1 MTAKKFELLQTVS
14 YILRMK
20 KQSASKTMRILL
32 LLTSSWKLYPITI
45 KYRTLLVFSMGL
57 LASIVAWFS
66 SGEKVEIASSE
77 EYETEVILDIIDA
90 FSGYRG
96 VFVIDRNGE
105 ELDPENLPPHYAA
118 DGGAD
123 CRIVINADKYT
134 EQGLKWIE
142 TNVEN
147 VLDEILNS

>member
-1 MTAKKFELLQTVS
+1 MTAQKFELLQTVS
-14 YILRMK
+14 YIQRMK
-20 KQSASKTMRILL
+20 KQSVSKMMRILPL
-32 LLTSSWKLYPITI
+32 PTLDWKLSPITI
-45 KYRTLLVFSMGL
+45 KYRELQVLHMGL

-77 EYETEVILDIIDA
+77 EYETEVILEIIDA

-96 VFVIDRNGE
+96 VFVIDRYGE

-123 CRIVINADKYT
+123 CRIIINADKYT

-147 VLDEILNS
+147 VLDDILNS